1 MQIII
6 IRTQWVNDDHKDQN
20 VVKHLSHLHV
30 VVPAD
35 NASKMSFLCVNYIT
49 QTVCYGNYHDENAR
63 LQNWNFRH
71 STERLNCTSPLVYL
85 VYQVLHETSF

>member
-1 MQIII
+1 MQKCEKEDWTFSDWMKSVRSLMQIII

-20 VVKHLSHLHV
+20 VAKHLSHLHV

-49 QTVCYGNYHDENAR
+49 
-63 LQNWNFRH
+63 
-71 STERLNCTSPLVYL
+71 
-85 VYQVLHETSF
+85 